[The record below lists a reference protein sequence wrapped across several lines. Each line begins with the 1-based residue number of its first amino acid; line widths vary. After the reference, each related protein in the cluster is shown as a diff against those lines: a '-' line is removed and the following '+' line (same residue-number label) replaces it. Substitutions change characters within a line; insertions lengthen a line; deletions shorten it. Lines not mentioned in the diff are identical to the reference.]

1 MAKLIFGERIGRS
14 AQIRNGCT
22 ATIFDAQRQKVLLQR
37 RSDNGR
43 WGLPGGGMDP
53 GESAAEACA
62 RELLEET
69 GLQTRV
75 KRLVG
80 IYTNPHMILE
90 YPDGN
95 RWQIV
100 AFHFEVEV
108 TGGDIALDDE
118 TLELAYFS
126 REELQDLDLMEHHRV
141 RIDDSFAGRHAAFI
155 R

>member
-14 AQIRNGCT
+14 ARLRVGCT
-22 ATIFDAQRQKVLLQR
+22 ATIFDARREKILLQR

-43 WGLPGGGMDP
+43 WGLPGGGMDS

-69 GLQTRV
+69 GLQTCV
-75 KRLVG
+75 KKLVG
-80 IYTNPHMILE
+80 IYTDPHMIME

-95 RWQIV
+95 RWHIV
-100 AFHFEVEV
+100 AFHFEMEV
-108 TGGDIALDDE
+108 TGGEITLDEE
-118 TLELAYFS
+118 TLELAYFA
-126 REELQDLDLMEHHRV
+126 RDELQDLDLMEHHLL
-141 RIDDSFAGRHAAFI
+141 RIDDAFAGQEAAFI